1 VRRSSTLLLAMGL
14 VFTACG
20 GSRSLEESV
29 STTTGMSADTST
41 EAAPTTSDTAATLPT
56 TTTVTLDLSA
66 GIWARVPHDEGAFGG
81 DNSQLMVSVFALG
94 SRLVAVGSDESGG
107 DVDAAVW
114 VSPDGTS
121 WRRFPHDEAVFGGD
135 NDQGMVAVSAF
146 GSGLVAVGSDESGGD
161 ADAAVWTSPDG
172 FNWGRVPHDE
182 AVFGGDNDQGMFS
195 VSTFGSGLVAVG
207 YDGSGNDRD
216 AAVWTSPDGFNWS
229 RVPHDEAVFGG
240 DHWQGMISVVAVGAG
255 LVAVGYDESGGDSDA
270 AAWTSP
276 DGFNWSRVP
285 HDEAVFGG
293 DNNQAMYWAVASDS
307 RLVAVGRDRSGGDA
321 DAAVWTSLDGV
332 TWARAP
338 HDEAVFGGSGDQG
351 MWWVVAVG
359 AGLVAVGYDESGGD
373 SDAAVWTSPDG
384 VTWARAPHDE
394 AVFGGDD
401 WQEMWS
407 VAATDTGLVA
417 AGYDWSGG
425 DGDAAVWYW
434 TPD

>member
-1 VRRSSTLLLAMGL
+1 MGL

-240 DHWQGMISVVAVGAG
+240 D
-255 LVAVGYDESGGDSDA
+255 
-270 AAWTSP
+270 
-276 DGFNWSRVP
+276 
-285 HDEAVFGG
+285 
-293 DNNQAMYWAVASDS
+293 NNQAMYWAVASDS

-321 DAAVWTSLDGV
+321 
-332 TWARAP
+332 
-338 HDEAVFGGSGDQG
+338 
-351 MWWVVAVG
+351 
-359 AGLVAVGYDESGGD
+359 
-373 SDAAVWTSPDG
+373 DAAVWTSPDG

>member
-182 AVFGGDNDQGMFS
+182 AVFGGADSQGMTAVVVGGPGLVAVGYDGPFESWHAAVWTSPDGLTWTRVPHDEAIFGVDNYQGMWS
-195 VSTFGSGLVAVG
+195 VVAVGSGLVAVG
-207 YDGSGNDRD
+207 YEGNEGRTDPD
-216 AAVWTSPDGFNWS
+216 AAVWISPDGLTWT
-229 RVPHDEAVFGG
+229 RVPHDEAIFGG
-240 DHWQGMISVVAVGAG
+240 PTSEEMGSVVVAGPGLIAVGKCGRAG
-255 LVAVGYDESGGDSDA
+255 
-270 AAWTSP
+270 
-276 DGFNWSRVP
+276 
-285 HDEAVFGG
+285 
-293 DNNQAMYWAVASDS
+293 
-307 RLVAVGRDRSGGDA
+307 
-321 DAAVWTSLDGV
+321 
-332 TWARAP
+332 
-338 HDEAVFGGSGDQG
+338 
-351 MWWVVAVG
+351 
-359 AGLVAVGYDESGGD
+359 
-373 SDAAVWTSPDG
+373 
-384 VTWARAPHDE
+384 
-394 AVFGGDD
+394 D
-401 WQEMWS
+401 W
-407 VAATDTGLVA
+407 
-417 AGYDWSGG
+417 
-425 DGDAAVWYW
+425 DAAVWYW
-434 TPD
+434 TPNQ